1 MHNAFAPGASNI
13 LAVCPHC
20 WEVNPQGS
28 RLCGRCGAD
37 MALLLQESGGAR
49 RVPPV
54 QSPVPV
60 RVLRLSMFQRVLLF
74 CFFLL
79 MFAIQVVGV
88 LYASARRLAP
98 AASAVPVAP
107 AALPTVLE

>member
-1 MHNAFAPGASNI
+1 MKNESAPTAGNA

-20 WEVNPQGS
+20 WEVNAAGS

-74 CFFLL
+74 CFVML
-79 MFAIQVVGV
+79 MLAVQVVGV

-98 AASAVPVAP
+98 AASAVPTVPAP
-107 AALPTVLE
+107 LPSGLD

>member
-1 MHNAFAPGASNI
+1 MKSLFAPHPGNV

-28 RLCGRCGAD
+28 HLCGRCGAD

-60 RVLRLSMFQRVLLF
+60 RVLRLSMFQRVMLF
-74 CFFLL
+74 CFLVL
-79 MFAIQVVGV
+79 MFAVQVVGV

-98 AASAVPVAP
+98 AVSVPAAP
-107 AALPTVLE
+107 APLPAGLD